1 MVFFKVGLN
10 TKQNSPAA
18 DCSAKQNSI
27 VKLNLNSTEIAPVG
41 IKCEK
46 SRHQRKDAKR
56 AEKMRK
62 EPCFMEEKQTLLYHA
77 YRTKFRS
84 H

>member
-1 MVFFKVGLN
+1 MVILGQFVVVCGSLWWF
-10 TKQNSPAA
+10 AA
-18 DCSAKQNSI
+18 
-27 VKLNLNSTEIAPVG
+27 VG

-46 SRHQRKDAKR
+46 SRHVRKDAKR
-56 AEKMRK
+56 AENMRK
-62 EPCFMEEKQTLLYHA
+62 EPCCMEEKQTLLYDV